1 MPVIELS
8 VTLDGSV
15 CEAGFRDALAH
26 FGSGVTVV
34 TARTDCALVGL
45 TATAFTSVSLA
56 PPLVL
61 VCVGRST
68 SAGEGVMASE
78 VFGIS
83 ILEQRQRWIA
93 ERFARKNVDRFQ
105 GVSWSSGPVVS
116 APLIDGAIVRLECRQ
131 HARYDAG
138 DHVVLVGLVLGA
150 TIAEGAPLLHHGRR
164 FGMFLPETSL
174 CAEALRVEGGQK

>member
-1 MPVIELS
+1 MI
-8 VTLDGSV
+8 DGSLDD
-15 CEAGFRDALAH
+15 AGFRDALAH

-34 TARTDCALVGL
+34 AARAAGALVGL

-61 VCVGRST
+61 VCVGRT
-68 SAGEGVMASE
+68 TAAGDGVVSSD

-105 GVSWSSGPVVS
+105 GVAWSEGPIAS
-116 APLIDGAIVRLECRQ
+116 APLIDGALARLECRQ
-131 HARYDAG
+131 HARHDAG
-138 DHVVLVGLVLGA
+138 DHVMLVGRVLGA
-150 TIAEGAPLLHHGRR
+150 TVADGAPLLHHSRR
-164 FGMFLPETSL
+164 FGRFLPDTL
-174 CAEALRVEGGQK
+174 PRADVVRAQQGQHK